1 MRTGHLDDSAP
12 AEYDARVFH
21 VGALVP
27 VAARGLDFL
36 ASARVEPPARR
47 QAAPAPSGHT
57 EEACLANT
65 SDHAAFGSVLS
76 ASGELSALGRAS
88 GDEYSTCSVPGVARG

>member
-36 ASARVEPPARR
+36 ASARVEPPA
-47 QAAPAPSGHT
+47 PSGHT

-65 SDHAAFGSVLS
+65 SDHAATGAVDPAESPVVADGLE
-76 ASGELSALGRAS
+76 AALTPSRA
-88 GDEYSTCSVPGVARG
+88 PRR

>member
-36 ASARVEPPARR
+36 ASARVEPPA
-47 QAAPAPSGHT
+47 PSGHT

-65 SDHAAFGSVLS
+65 SDHAAMGVRSRPVSDPLTRTT
-76 ASGELSALGRAS
+76 ADPTHPTDRA
-88 GDEYSTCSVPGVARG
+88 T